1 MHAAQNY
8 IYILFAVLYIIYSIV
23 KAAKKNAKNPP
34 VSSSNPQT
42 QKKEDYMPVQP
53 PVSSPAPDPGED
65 IRKMLEQVLGRNQE
79 SKAAEKKTVASKQ
92 HTGQLKTPPKLV
104 RQQWAS
110 KETPTS
116 RDDEKKSFQKDKKE
130 KAAAHHL
137 PERSHK
143 TEKPFLA
150 GEQITH
156 KKKETEMAF
165 AEEESSVDFDFRRAV
180 IYSEI
185 LKRPQY

>member
-8 IYILFAVLYIIYSIV
+8 IYILFAVLYIIYSLV
-23 KAAKKNAKNPP
+23 KAVKKNAKHPP
-34 VSSSNPQT
+34 VSSSNPPA
-42 QKKEDYMPVQP
+42 QKKDEYKPVQP

-79 SKAAEKKTVASKQ
+79 SKAPEKKTVASKQ
-92 HTGQLKTPPKLV
+92 HTGQLKTPPKLT
-104 RQQWAS
+104 RQQWAT

-116 RDDEKKSFQKDKKE
+116 RDDEKKSFHKDRKE
-130 KAAAHHL
+130 KADLA
-137 PERSHK
+137 HK
-143 TEKPFLA
+143 TEMHHRSERTFLS
-150 GEQITH
+150 GEQVLP
-156 KKKETEMAF
+156 KKVFSEMAI
-165 AEEESSVDFDFRRAV
+165 ADEETAVDFDFRQAV